1 MKIYWSF
8 SHLFTWSLLLLVT
21 ACSTDFDVEA
31 PWKDVPVVYGLLSRQ
46 DTAHYIRVEK
56 AFLEPGGDATKIA
69 QITDSL
75 YYSEKVQVHLQRL
88 SNNQIFT
95 LKRVNGAQEGYPRK
109 DGVFAKEPSILY
121 KIRAAELQLKE
132 GEKIR
137 LLINRGEGQAPATA
151 ETTIL
156 GDIKP
161 RELNPPSPI
170 NLGYDRVVNFAWDAA
185 PAAKLFDLRLILHYR
200 ESVPGNT
207 NEFVNKTLTWVLTD
221 ALTRSDNSMSNRVS
235 YDTKGEEFYKFLQAN
250 LTPVSDRT
258 RIFDSIDILITGV
271 GEELLESLR
280 LSQANTG
287 ITSAQTIPVYTNLS
301 EGRGVFSSKATA
313 ARTGLT
319 ITQTAQDSLKNGRYT
334 RGLNFQ

>member
-1 MKIYWSF
+1 MKLLT
-8 SHLFTWSLLLLVT
+8 HLLTWFLLLFLIG
-21 ACSTDFDVEA
+21 CSTDFDVEA

-69 QITDSL
+69 QIADSL
-75 YYSEKVQVHLQRL
+75 YYSEKVQVQLQRVN
-88 SNNQIFT
+88 NNQTFT
-95 LKRVNGAQEGYPRK
+95 LQRVNGTQEGYPRQE
-109 DGVFAKEPSILY
+109 GVFAKEPNILY

-137 LLINRGEGQAPATA
+137 LLVNRGEGQASATA

-161 RELNPPSPI
+161 RELNPPSPV
-170 NLGYDRVVNFAWDAA
+170 NLGYDRVINFAWDVA
-185 PAAKLFDLRLILHYR
+185 PAAQLFDLRLILHYR

-207 NEFVNKTLTWVLTD
+207 NEFVNKTLTWVLAD
-221 ALTRSDNSMSNRVS
+221 ALTRSDNTMSNRVS
-235 YDTKGEEFYKFLQAN
+235 YDIKGEEFYKFLQAN

-258 RIFDSIDILITGV
+258 RIFESIDILITGV

-287 ITSAQTIPVYTNLS
+287 ITSAQAIPIYTNLS
-301 EGRGVFSSKATA
+301 EGRGVFSSKATVS
-313 ARTGLT
+313 RSGLT
-319 ITQTAQDSLKNGRYT
+319 ISQTSQDSLKNGRYT
-334 RGLNFQ
+334 RNLNFQ